1 MPNTIFYK
9 ATTERT
15 SALTSQDPEELSFF
29 TQGMGLNIHIIIWY
43 QKGKVKPIEAL
54 KEVVNEAIV
63 SHEDINAW
71 DLSCKLTEK
80 MASDNVVDHPRDS
93 KYQKFLLCQTD
104 TTLDKNLKIFK
115 NTRYTD

>member
-1 MPNTIFYK
+1 MN
-9 ATTERT
+9 
-15 SALTSQDPEELSFF
+15 
-29 TQGMGLNIHIIIWY
+29 
-43 QKGKVKPIEAL
+43 EAL
-54 KEVVNEAIV
+54 D

-80 MASDNVVDHPRDS
+80 MASDNVVDHPQDS